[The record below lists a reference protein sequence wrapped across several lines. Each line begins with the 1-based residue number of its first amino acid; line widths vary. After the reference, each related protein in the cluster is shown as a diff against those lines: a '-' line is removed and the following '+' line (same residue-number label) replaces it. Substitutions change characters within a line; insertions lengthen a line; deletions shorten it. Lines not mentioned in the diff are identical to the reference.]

1 MKHKI
6 KKIIWSVMF
15 FVVFL
20 IITSIVF
27 VVFYKVPAQQ
37 TPEQIE
43 YRELYKNLSKD
54 DILTEDEMKQLDEA
68 YLLAYPEN

>member
-20 IITSIVF
+20 MITSIVF
-27 VVFYKVPAQQ
+27 IVFYKVPAQQ

-54 DILTEDEMKQLDEA
+54 DVLTEDEMKQLDEA